1 MLHYF
6 CYSIFE
12 ANTSNT
18 ASNYI
23 HIHSKYNKSNQICTA
38 TSSHSSGTYLAS
50 QIKSLCPS
58 SLNCEKSQSSSSTA
72 GSQLPVRAG
81 IDDEARKKQDSVT
94 GKTQP
99 STDFPSKYGQKLRGG
114 KSQIVTGRCLPFSFS
129 NSIRSMFASTDI
141 STGKSQYSLPNGNV
155 TGSASGSGSVSGSGS
170 GSGSGSSSTISVGG
184 NGGNTSLRDDIP
196 QRENAGSQANA
207 GVEGGA
213 NSNVGNRTAGLLTP
227 RRWSSP
233 TVRRASEDVSNRII
247 YLILCYP
254 SWKFIYEMILFD
266 SCLNV

>member
-1 MLHYF
+1 MKDINVTLHLIIY
-6 CYSIFE
+6 
-12 ANTSNT
+12 
-18 ASNYI
+18 
-23 HIHSKYNKSNQICTA
+23 IHSKFNKSNQICTA

-58 SLNCEKSQSSSSTA
+58 NLNCEKSQSSSSTA

-81 IDDEARKKQDSVT
+81 IDDETRKKQDSVT

-129 NSIRSMFASTDI
+129 NSIRSMFASADI

-155 TGSASGSGSVSGSGS
+155 TGSGSGSGSVSGSASGS
-170 GSGSGSSSTISVGG
+170 GSGSGSSSTISIGG
-184 NGGNTSLRDDIP
+184 NGGITSIRDDIP
-196 QRENAGSQANA
+196 QRENAGSQANT
-207 GVEGGA
+207 GVEGGV
-213 NSNVGNRTAGLLTP
+213 NSTVGNRTAGLLTP

-233 TVRRASEDVSNRII
+233 TVRRASEDVSNHII
-247 YLILCYP
+247 YLILFYLEVH
-254 SWKFIYEMILFD
+254 IRHDI
-266 SCLNV
+266 V